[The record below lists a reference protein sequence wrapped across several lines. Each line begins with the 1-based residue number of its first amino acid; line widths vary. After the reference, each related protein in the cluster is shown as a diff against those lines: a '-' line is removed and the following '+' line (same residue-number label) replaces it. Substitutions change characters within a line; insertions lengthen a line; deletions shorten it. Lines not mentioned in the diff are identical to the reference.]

1 MANQS
6 EKLERE
12 AGRTR
17 AQLSETLEELRARMT
32 PGQVIDQL
40 IDYAR
45 EGPAAEFGRNLAR
58 EVRENP
64 LPLVLIGI
72 GVAWLIAASSRSS
85 RALIASAA
93 DPVTRRAPEIST
105 ATRRMVGTMA
115 RSKKDDLI
123 AWLRDAHA
131 MEAATTDNLERLI
144 TRADKYPQLKTQ
156 MQGHL
161 EVSRRQKDELEEQL
175 KALGSDTSTLKDMA
189 MRLAGRLEPLLSG
202 VTADDMPKHCIAA
215 HSWEQ
220 FEIAAYRSMLGAA
233 EELGMSDLQQM
244 CERFIREEQEMAN
257 VFFEHLPAIT
267 RQYLQESATP

>member
-1 MANQS
+1 MASDS
-6 EKLERE
+6 ENIERE
-12 AGRTR
+12 VGRTR
-17 AQLSETLEELRARMT
+17 AQLSELVEELRARIT
-32 PGQVIDQL
+32 PGQVVDQL

-45 EGPAAEFGRNLAR
+45 EGPGAQFGRNLAR

-72 GVAWLIAASSRSS
+72 GIAWLLVASSRSS
-85 RALIASAA
+85 RSTIGSAA
-93 DPVTRRAPEIST
+93 ELVTEKAAEISA
-105 ATRRMVGTMA
+105 ATRRMVSTMA
-115 RSKKDDLI
+115 SSRKDDLM

-144 TRADKYPQLKTQ
+144 ARADKYPQLKMP
-156 MQGHL
+156 MQRHL
-161 EVSRRQKDELEEQL
+161 EVSHRQKDEIEQQL

-202 VTADDMPKHCIAA
+202 VTSDDMPKHCIAA

-220 FEIAAYRSMLGAA
+220 FEIGAYRSMLGAA
-233 EELGMSDLQQM
+233 EELGMSELQQM

-257 VFFEHLPAIT
+257 VFFEQLPAIT
-267 RQYLQESATP
+267 RQYLRENATP